1 MIYCIAKENFFT
13 RGNKAENPIS
23 PARLA
28 NQNTGFTVSYPLVEL
43 RPDNKPGDH

>member
-1 MIYCIAKENFFT
+1 MIYSIT

-28 NQNTGFTVSYPLVEL
+28 NQNTGFTLSYPLVEL
-43 RPDNKPGDH
+43 RPDNKQV